1 MTVTTTGVVLF
12 SNQCTNTIFWHILTF
27 LGCFVANLGNCWCTF
42 TGLDNA
48 VVYQHRQIA
57 GMEDDACHL
66 CLDEGAN
73 VLLELLH
80 LLQLDD
86 LGGKRVGWF
95 KRVVTASYCVR
106 LFHICRFGLFSC
118 AALMTL
124 SSIVFVWMK
133 TCISLP
139 PGVQPS
145 CSSLVSAQQAENSHR
160 LPGKYGIF
168 SNLSYDERFMMSL

>member
-1 MTVTTTGVVLF
+1 
-12 SNQCTNTIFWHILTF
+12 
-27 LGCFVANLGNCWCTF
+27 
-42 TGLDNA
+42 
-48 VVYQHRQIA
+48 
-57 GMEDDACHL
+57 MEDDACHL

-73 VLLELLH
+73 MFLELLH

-160 LPGKYGIF
+160 LPGKDEIF
-168 SNLSYDERFMMSL
+168 SNLTCIRRSLHDVTSLSGQKCLRPYHALKIVLFHC

>member
-1 MTVTTTGVVLF
+1 
-12 SNQCTNTIFWHILTF
+12 
-27 LGCFVANLGNCWCTF
+27 
-42 TGLDNA
+42 
-48 VVYQHRQIA
+48 
-57 GMEDDACHL
+57 MEDDARHL
-66 CLDEGAN
+66 CLNEGAN

-106 LFHICRFGLFSC
+106 LFHNCRFGLFSR

-124 SSIVFVWMK
+124 SSIVFVIVQI
-133 TCISLP
+133 TCISSP

-160 LPGKYGIF
+160 LPGKDGFF
-168 SNLSYDERFMMSL
+168 SNLTCIRRSLHDVTMKNTPFWTKMFKTLSRP